1 MDESAIVEIPG
12 SVWGAVLPVVW
23 AALGVLAVSS
33 VLVALLHSSWAAGR
47 RDLYHA
53 AGGELQ
59 HYRPTDRQMRWFLR
73 DVPPW
78 ETAAVTILAWACLG
92 TLIGTVAALAIH
104 FGGRA
109 EERALG
115 HLMLGLALI
124 SVVTIAACIHGLRGV
139 HAAGLGSINQRE
151 KLWPLPQDSDLSE
164 ALRRSSGG
172 ASSDATVLEPT
183 TASRPSTPL
192 AGSAG
197 LQAPGICGLP
207 RMLKAV
213 G

>member
-1 MDESAIVEIPG
+1 MVILSAAAAVVALALIIWLGLLLDESSIVEIPG
-12 SVWGAVLPVVW
+12 PVSEALLPVVW

-33 VLVALLHSSWAAGR
+33 VLIALVYSSWAAAGR

-59 HYRPTDRQMRWFLR
+59 HHRPTDRQMRWFLR

-78 ETAAVTILAWACLG
+78 EAAAVTILAWACLG
-92 TLIGTVAALAIH
+92 TLIGVVAPLAIH

-124 SVVTIAACIHGLRGV
+124 SAVTIAACIQGLRGV
-139 HAAGLGSINQRE
+139 HAAGLESIDQRE

-164 ALRRSSGG
+164 SLRRSSGS
-172 ASSDATVLEPT
+172 ASSDVTVL
-183 TASRPSTPL
+183 
-192 AGSAG
+192 
-197 LQAPGICGLP
+197 
-207 RMLKAV
+207 
-213 G
+213 